1 MYYVGEPSDYAKRLV
16 DTTREC
22 LKIGMEQCFPDNR
35 LNNIGYHIAKHAQKN
50 GYSVVYEF
58 CGHGVG
64 LKFHE
69 APDVAHI
76 ADENTGPILKPGMIF
91 TIEPMINAGKA
102 RAKIDRKDGW
112 TARTIDGKL
121 SAQFEHTILIT
132 ETGYEALTDVYH
144 EF

>member
-1 MYYVGEPSDYAKRLV
+1 MSV
-16 DTTREC
+16 TREC
-22 LKIGMEQCFPDNR
+22 LRKGIEQCFPGNH
-35 LNNIGYHIAKHAQKN
+35 LNNIGYHISEHAHKN

-69 APDVAHI
+69 DPEVSHI
-76 ADENTGPILKPGMIF
+76 AEKNTGPILKPGMIF

-102 RAKIDRKDGW
+102 RCKVDRKDGW

-121 SAQFEHTILIT
+121 SAQYEHTVLIT
-132 ETGYEALTDVYH
+132 DTGHEALTDVYGD
-144 EF
+144 F